1 MNRYIFD
8 NTSDEKEFRRLQL
21 VEMANDLTTITLLEE
36 TGMQPGWHCLEL
48 GTGAGSILRWLGHRV
63 GPSGLAVGVDKNT
76 GYLHDC
82 TSQPFQVYQSTFLD
96 VDLPHA
102 FDLIH
107 GRYVLIHNQSD
118 MDILHKMFSLLK
130 PGGWAVFEEPD
141 FTSARLLDH
150 GLESP
155 QARVNEAICQMFVN
169 AGLDPGY
176 ALHLPQKL
184 EHTGF
189 HIARAQSIMHLCAG
203 KSAMANVMGESAMV
217 LQQAYCVTGLC
228 SPADIQQYV
237 RLAQDPAHWM
247 IYHSTTSVIV
257 RKPPI
262 S

>member
-155 QARVNEAICQMFVN
+155 QARVNGAICQMFVN
-169 AGLDPGY
+169 AGFTPFTFRKNLNTPGSI
-176 ALHLPQKL
+176 LP
-184 EHTGF
+184 EHNPSCICAQENRQWPMLWVSRPWCCSR
-189 HIARAQSIMHLCAG
+189 HIA
-203 KSAMANVMGESAMV
+203 
-217 LQQAYCVTGLC
+217 
-228 SPADIQQYV
+228 SPASAHQQTFNSMSDSPKT
-237 RLAQDPAHWM
+237 LL
-247 IYHSTTSVIV
+247 IG
-257 RKPPI
+257 
-262 S
+262 

>member
-1 MNRYIFD
+1 MSQYIFD
-8 NTSDEKEFRRLQL
+8 NTSNEQEFRRLQS
-21 VEMANDLTTITLLEE
+21 VEAANDPTTIALLEE
-36 TGMQPGWHCLEL
+36 TGIQPGWHCLEL

-63 GPSGLAVGVDKNT
+63 GPTGLAVGIDKNT
-76 GYLHDC
+76 NYLHDC
-82 TSQPFQVYQSTFLD
+82 TSRPFQIYQGTFLD
-96 VDLPHA
+96 VSLPHA

-118 MDILHKMFSLLK
+118 MDILKKMFSLLK
-130 PGGWAVFEEPD
+130 SGGWAVFEEPD
-141 FTSARLLDH
+141 FTSARLQDH
-150 GLESP
+150 ELENA
-155 QARVNEAICQMFVN
+155 QARVNGAICQMFVN

-184 EHTGF
+184 ERTGF
-189 HIARAQSIMHLCAG
+189 HIARAQSIMHLCPG

-217 LQQAYCVTGLC
+217 LQQEYCGTGLC
-228 SPADIQQYV
+228 SLADIQHYV
-237 RLAQDPAHWM
+237 RLAQDPTHWT